1 MKIKPVLAEF
11 VGSAILAISIVGSGI
26 MGARLSGDGG
36 LALLI
41 NALGTAIGLAVAI
54 QLIGKISGA
63 HLNPVVTLVM
73 ILKNNIS
80 KSLALLYVLA
90 QIAGAIGG
98 VIASNY
104 IFGLKVIQS
113 STQNREGAHLFVSEI
128 IATAILLWIILAN
141 LNNFEKLSTYVP
153 LWIFGGIMITSSTS
167 FANPAVTIG
176 RSFTDSAT
184 GIAAGSI
191 WLFVIAQVIG
201 ALLGMSAMKFF
212 KNE

>member
-1 MKIKPVLAEF
+1 MKGIRYLKIKPVLAEF

-26 MGARLSGDGG
+26 MGARLSSDGG

-41 NALGTAIGLAVAI
+41 NALAVAI

-113 STQNREGAHLFVSEI
+113 STQNREGTNLFVSEI
-128 IATAILLWIILAN
+128 IATAILLWISLAN